1 MRLDSCLLV
10 LRSTQSHYIAP
21 SIFLCKH
28 THDTLVARSPPD
40 REFLV
45 CERLQLREEFLFVLT
60 RRIVSTNQQQ
70 RVPISL
76 IVAVSEFTV
85 MEETPLPSGK
95 NFRNQLAAA
104 ARSINWT
111 YAIFWSISTSR
122 PGVLTW
128 KDGFYNGEIKTR
140 KITNSRNL
148 TADELVL
155 QRSEQLRELYNSLLS
170 GECDHR
176 ARRPVAALSPED
188 LGDTEWYYVVCMTYA
203 FRPGQGLPG
212 KSFASNEFV
221 WLSNTQSAARKLFH
235 RALIA
240 KTIVCV
246 PFMHGVLEL
255 GTTDPVSEDP
265 ALVDRIAASFWDT
278 PSSVAFSSE
287 AGDPDIAFE
296 DLDHDNAAVEA
307 TTMVPAEPPA
317 VGGEVAECES
327 NANDLEQITM
337 DDIGELYSLCEELDV
352 VRPLD
357 DDSSSWVVDPWS
369 SCQPVPT
376 SSPAPEAPAGE
387 ATDVDDVVVTALDGS
402 AIDGSCRSPSCFV
415 AWKRTADSDEVTVPL
430 TSGEPPQKLL
440 KKAVAGAGAWMNNGD
455 VSAAMTTQGSSIKN
469 HVMSERRRR
478 EKLNEMFLIL
488 KSVVPSIHKVDKASI
503 LAETIAYLKELEK
516 RVEELESSSQPS
528 PRPIEPRRR
537 RCCEITGKKVSAGA
551 KRKAS
556 APEVAS
562 DDDTEGERHCLSN
575 VNVTIMDKEVLLEL
589 QCQWKELLMTR
600 VFDAI
605 KGVSLDVL
613 SVQASTSHGL
623 LGLKIQAKF
632 ASSAAV
638 EPGMITEA
646 LRKAIAKAS

>member
-1 MRLDSCLLV
+1 
-10 LRSTQSHYIAP
+10 
-21 SIFLCKH
+21 
-28 THDTLVARSPPD
+28 
-40 REFLV
+40 
-45 CERLQLREEFLFVLT
+45 
-60 RRIVSTNQQQ
+60 
-70 RVPISL
+70 
-76 IVAVSEFTV
+76 

-95 NFRNQLAAA
+95 NFRSQLAAA

-140 KITNSRNL
+140 KITNSMNL

-155 QRSEQLRELYNSLLS
+155 QRSEQLRELYDSLLS
-170 GECDHR
+170 GECGHR
-176 ARRPVAALSPED
+176 ARRPVAALLPED

-203 FRPGQGLPG
+203 FGPRQGLPG

-221 WLSNTQSAARKLFH
+221 WLTNAQSADRKLFH

-246 PFMHGVLEL
+246 PFIMHGVLEL
-255 GTTDPVSEDP
+255 GTTDPISEDP

-278 PSSVAFSSE
+278 PPRAAFSSE
-287 AGDPDIAFE
+287 AGDADIVVFE
-296 DLDHDNAAVEA
+296 DLDHGNAAVEA
-307 TTMVPAEPPA
+307 TTTTVPGEPHA
-317 VGGEVAECES
+317 VAGGEVAECEPNS
-327 NANDLEQITM
+327 DNDLEQITM

-357 DDSSSWVVDPWS
+357 DDSSSWAVADPWS
-369 SCQPVPT
+369 SFQLVPT
-376 SSPAPEAPAGE
+376 SSPAPDQAPAAE
-387 ATDVDDVVVTALDGS
+387 ATDVDDVVVAALDS
-402 AIDGSCRSPSCFV
+402 SSIDGSCRPSPSSFV
-415 AWKRTADSDEVTVPL
+415 AWKRTADSDEVQAVPL
-430 TSGEPPQKLL
+430 ISGEPPQKLL

-455 VSAAMTTQGSSIKN
+455 SSAAAMTTQGSSIKN

-488 KSVVPSIHKVDKASI
+488 KSVVPSIHRVDKASI

-528 PRPIEPRRR
+528 PCPLETRSRRKCR
-537 RCCEITGKKVSAGA
+537 EITGKKVSAGA
-551 KRKAS
+551 KRKAP

-562 DDDTEGERHCLSN
+562 DDDTDGERRHCVSN
-575 VNVTIMDKEVLLEL
+575 VNVTIMDNKEVLLEL

-600 VFDAI
+600 
-605 KGVSLDVL
+605 
-613 SVQASTSHGL
+613 ASTSDGL

-646 LRKAIAKAS
+646 LRKAIAS

>member
-1 MRLDSCLLV
+1 
-10 LRSTQSHYIAP
+10 
-21 SIFLCKH
+21 
-28 THDTLVARSPPD
+28 
-40 REFLV
+40 
-45 CERLQLREEFLFVLT
+45 
-60 RRIVSTNQQQ
+60 
-70 RVPISL
+70 
-76 IVAVSEFTV
+76 

-95 NFRNQLAAA
+95 NFRSQLAAA

-128 KDGFYNGEIKTR
+128 KYGFYNGEIKTR
-140 KITNSRNL
+140 KITNSMNL

-155 QRSEQLRELYNSLLS
+155 QRSEQLRELYDSLLS
-170 GECDHR
+170 GECGHR
-176 ARRPVAALSPED
+176 ARRPVAALLPED

-203 FRPGQGLPG
+203 FGPGQGLPG

-221 WLSNTQSAARKLFH
+221 WLTNAQSADRKLFH

-240 KTIVCV
+240 KSASIKTIVCV
-246 PFMHGVLEL
+246 PFIMHGVLEL
-255 GTTDPVSEDP
+255 GTTDPISEDP

-278 PSSVAFSSE
+278 PPRAAFSSE
-287 AGDPDIAFE
+287 AGDADIVVFE
-296 DLDHDNAAVEA
+296 DLDHGNAAVEA
-307 TTMVPAEPPA
+307 TTTTVPGEPHA
-317 VGGEVAECES
+317 VAGGEVAECEP
-327 NANDLEQITM
+327 NADNDLEQITM

-357 DDSSSWVVDPWS
+357 DDSSSWAVADPWS
-369 SCQPVPT
+369 SFQLVPT
-376 SSPAPEAPAGE
+376 SSPAPDQAPAAE
-387 ATDVDDVVVTALDGS
+387 ATDVDDVVVAALDVS
-402 AIDGSCRSPSCFV
+402 SIDGSCRPSPSSFV
-415 AWKRTADSDEVTVPL
+415 AWKRTADSDEVQAVPL
-430 TSGEPPQKLL
+430 ISGEPPQKLL

-455 VSAAMTTQGSSIKN
+455 SSAAAMTTQGSSIKN

-528 PRPIEPRRR
+528 PCPLETRSRRK
-537 RCCEITGKKVSAGA
+537 CHEITGKKVSAGA
-551 KRKAS
+551 KRKAP

-562 DDDTEGERHCLSN
+562 DDDTDGERRHCVSN
-575 VNVTIMDKEVLLEL
+575 VNVTIMDNKEVLLEL

-613 SVQASTSHGL
+613 SVQASTSDGL

-646 LRKAIAKAS
+646 LRKAIAS

>member
-1 MRLDSCLLV
+1 
-10 LRSTQSHYIAP
+10 
-21 SIFLCKH
+21 
-28 THDTLVARSPPD
+28 
-40 REFLV
+40 
-45 CERLQLREEFLFVLT
+45 
-60 RRIVSTNQQQ
+60 
-70 RVPISL
+70 
-76 IVAVSEFTV
+76 

-95 NFRNQLAAA
+95 NFRSQLAAA

-140 KITNSRNL
+140 KITNSMNL

-155 QRSEQLRELYNSLLS
+155 QRSEQLRELYDSLLS
-170 GECDHR
+170 GECGHR
-176 ARRPVAALSPED
+176 ARRPVAALLPED

-203 FRPGQGLPG
+203 FGPRQGLPG

-221 WLSNTQSAARKLFH
+221 WLTNAQSADRKLFH

-240 KTIVCV
+240 KSASIKTIVCV
-246 PFMHGVLEL
+246 PFIMHGVLEL
-255 GTTDPVSEDP
+255 GTTDPISEDP

-278 PSSVAFSSE
+278 PPRAAFSSE
-287 AGDPDIAFE
+287 AGDADIVVFE
-296 DLDHDNAAVEA
+296 DLDHGNAAVEA
-307 TTMVPAEPPA
+307 TTTTVPGEPHA
-317 VGGEVAECES
+317 VAGGEVAECEPNS
-327 NANDLEQITM
+327 DNDLEQITM

-357 DDSSSWVVDPWS
+357 DDSSSWAVADPWS
-369 SCQPVPT
+369 SFQLVPT
-376 SSPAPEAPAGE
+376 SSPAPDQAPAAE
-387 ATDVDDVVVTALDGS
+387 ATDVDDVVVAALDS
-402 AIDGSCRSPSCFV
+402 SSIDGSCRPSPSSFV
-415 AWKRTADSDEVTVPL
+415 AWKRTADSDEVQAVPL
-430 TSGEPPQKLL
+430 ISGEPPQKLL

-455 VSAAMTTQGSSIKN
+455 SSAAAMTTQGSSIKN

-488 KSVVPSIHKVDKASI
+488 KSVVPSIHRVDKASI

-528 PRPIEPRRR
+528 PCPLETRSRRKCR
-537 RCCEITGKKVSAGA
+537 EITGKKVSAGA
-551 KRKAS
+551 KRKAP

-562 DDDTEGERHCLSN
+562 DDDTDGERRHCVSN
-575 VNVTIMDKEVLLEL
+575 VNVTIMDNKEVLLEL

-605 KGVSLDVL
+605 KGVSLDPLGAGINIGWSPWTEDTSQVCL
-613 SVQASTSHGL
+613 ICCRRTWDDYRSSPESYSKLAS
-623 LGLKIQAKF
+623 
-632 ASSAAV
+632 
-638 EPGMITEA
+638 
-646 LRKAIAKAS
+646 